1 MFKPIIKIKHNY
13 QITEKSTTQGII
25 QNVNMS
31 SGKFWNSIIYTSE
44 MLYLIVEILW
54 GLDKVYFN
62 GSNQWC
68 LIKTWFER
76 YTYSVWSKR
85 LGRFQSDSVV
95 KVVCKCS

>member
-1 MFKPIIKIKHNY
+1 MSIWAAVNFEIQLFTLQKCNIKSLKY
-13 QITEKSTTQGII
+13 CGD
-25 QNVNMS
+25 
-31 SGKFWNSIIYTSE
+31 F
-44 MLYLIVEILW
+44 
-54 GLDKVYFN
+54 DKVYFN